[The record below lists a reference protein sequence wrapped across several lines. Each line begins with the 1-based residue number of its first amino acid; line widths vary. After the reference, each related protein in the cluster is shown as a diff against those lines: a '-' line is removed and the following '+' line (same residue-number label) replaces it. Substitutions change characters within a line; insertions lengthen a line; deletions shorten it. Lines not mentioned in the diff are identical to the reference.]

1 MKVLMQSRFDLLVD
15 RGGDTVQ
22 LLKTKEGLEKLGI
35 SVDASTEFAPD
46 LSGYD
51 LVHLFNLKLV
61 ESTYL
66 QFLNAK
72 RQKRPVCFSTIYWH
86 LTEEEERQF
95 LSQRISA
102 YGKFRVVYLQEVKE
116 KLKKIGGLWPLFS
129 WYTTRLKTKRYQPTE
144 FYRLRKEPGER
155 KMQMEVLRGADV
167 LLPNSKSEMSMI
179 RDFYGVEK
187 DYIVVPNGV
196 DLDFEHGDAGRFYAK
211 YGLRDFILCVARIE
225 ERKNQMSIM
234 RALKDVAAPLVFI
247 GAQREP
253 YFSRCR
259 SEAGSNVHFLGHMD
273 GMDLAGAYAA
283 AKVHVSASWYETPGL
298 SNLEAALAGRNLVV
312 SVKGSTRDY
321 FRDYVD
327 YCEPN
332 DIGSIRE
339 AVFRALIR
347 AESDELKNF
356 VRARY
361 TWDKAAEA
369 TLAAYQKVLKA
380 C

>member
-1 MKVLMQSRFDLLVD
+1 MKILMQSRFDIFTD
-15 RGGDTVQ
+15 KGGDTVQ
-22 LLKTKEGLEKLGI
+22 LLKTKEGLERLGI
-35 SVDASTEFAPD
+35 TVDASTEFAPD

-72 RQKRPVCFSTIYWH
+72 GQKKPVCFSSIYWH

-95 LSQRISA
+95 LNQRISA
-102 YGKFRVVYLQEVKE
+102 YGRFKVIYLQEAKEMVKRFGF
-116 KLKKIGGLWPLFS
+116 LSPVFS
-129 WYTTRLKTKRYQPTE
+129 LYTKRLKTKRYQPAE

-155 KMQMEVLRGADV
+155 KMQMEVLSGASV
-167 LLPNSKSEMSMI
+167 LLPNSESEMDMI
-179 RDFYGVEK
+179 RDFFGVEK

-196 DLDFEHGDAGRFYAK
+196 GLDFEHGDANRFYAK
-211 YGLRDFILCVARIE
+211 YGLRDFVLCVARIE
-225 ERKNQMSIM
+225 ERKNQISIM
-234 RALKDVAAPLVFI
+234 KALKGIGTPLVFI

-253 YFSRCR
+253 YFSRCKN
-259 SEAGSNVHFLGHMD
+259 EAGSNVHFLGHMD
-273 GMDLAGAYAA
+273 GVDLAGAYAA

-327 YCEPN
+327 YCDPY
-332 DIGSIRE
+332 DIDSIRE
-339 AVFRALIR
+339 AVLRALSR
-347 AESDELKNF
+347 EASDELKNF

-369 TLAAYQKVLKA
+369 TLAAYKKVLGL